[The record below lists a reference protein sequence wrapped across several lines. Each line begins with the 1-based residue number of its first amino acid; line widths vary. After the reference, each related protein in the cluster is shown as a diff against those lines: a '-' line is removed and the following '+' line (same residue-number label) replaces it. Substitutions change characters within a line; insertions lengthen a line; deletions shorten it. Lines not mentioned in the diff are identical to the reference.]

1 VLTTSASQ
9 VYGVHLATLYA
20 RTASLKSSVS
30 SLAHHFLPYS
40 TPGSTNAYK
49 IYAPSGP
56 CYELAVSGIAIVEY
70 LKGLTPV
77 GTLDAA
83 YEAIALQEHALLD
96 VLLGFLNAPEQ
107 HKRGVRIVGESANNA
122 SRDPTV
128 SFVVRGDRP
137 LSSREVV
144 AHFDKAGGVGIR
156 FGHFYAYTLVSELE
170 GMQDVEDGVVRI
182 SLVHYNTL
190 EEVKR
195 IVELLKEVLA

>member
-1 VLTTSASQ
+1 V
-9 VYGVHLATLYA
+9 
-20 RTASLKSSVS
+20 
-30 SLAHHFLPYS
+30 
-40 TPGSTNAYK
+40 
-49 IYAPSGP
+49 
-56 CYELAVSGIAIVEY
+56 
-70 LKGLTPV
+70 
-77 GTLDAA
+77 
-83 YEAIALQEHALLD
+83 QEHALLD

-107 HKRGVRIVGESANNA
+107 HKRGVRIVGDPANSA

-137 LSSREVV
+137 LNSREVV
-144 AHFDKAGGVGIR
+144 AYFDKAGGVGIR

-195 IVELLKEVLA
+195 IVKLLKEVLA